1 VDTLFS
7 KLAHGGTEMRIHL
20 VEPDSPG
27 KHIFSR
33 FRMPRLGA
41 VLLATVLDRLGHR
54 TEVQIEVAA
63 PLELERLERADL
75 VGISTITPTAP
86 RAYEIADRLRL
97 VGVKVVIG
105 GPHPTFLPDE
115 ALEHA
120 DFAVRGEGEGS
131 LPALVRALEQGG
143 GDERLRRVPG
153 LTWRAFDGRA
163 VHNPLPE
170 PVAVAELPAPDW
182 SLVRAGVRPDGR
194 VGSGSIP
201 MQTSRGC
208 PYDCTF
214 CSVTSVF
221 GRRMRYQPASSVVE
235 RIAAVGNRN
244 RYVFFYDD
252 NFAVSRDRVGEI
264 CEGLLDAGLS
274 RIKWTA
280 QVRADVARDPE
291 LLRLMRRAGAHTFF
305 IGLESAHPAT
315 LAAARKRQRVDQV
328 REHLRRI
335 RRAGIRV
342 HGMFV
347 LGLDQDTPESVDAT
361 VRFAIDERISSA
373 QFLVLVPLPGT
384 EVFDRLE
391 DQGRLVV
398 RDWSLYDGHHV
409 VFRPRGFT
417 MSRLQRAQID
427 AHDRFYPLS
436 RQLGWLM
443 RGRLF
448 ESAIGGYARRLNR
461 TWKRT
466 HAQFLARL
474 ERLDTGFAAGLSLP
488 RSASRGG
495 A

>member
-1 VDTLFS
+1 
-7 KLAHGGTEMRIHL
+7 MRIHL

-41 VLLATVLDRLGHR
+41 VVLATLLDRLGHEA
-54 TEVQIEVAA
+54 EVQAEVAA
-63 PLELERLERADL
+63 PLELEPLLAAGL

-86 RAYEIADRLRL
+86 RAYEIADL
-97 VGVKVVIG
+97 VRRAGVPVVIG
-105 GPHPTFLPDE
+105 GPHATFLPDE
-115 ALEHA
+115 ALAHA
-120 DFAVRGEGEGS
+120 DFVVRGEGERS
-131 LPALVRALEQGG
+131 LPALVRALEQGA
-143 GDERLRRVPG
+143 DEAALSRVPG
-153 LTWRAFDGRA
+153 LTWRRDDR
-163 VHNPLPE
+163 VVEHNPTAE
-170 PVAVAELPAPDW
+170 PADVAELPAPDW
-182 SLVRAGVRPDGR
+182 SLVRAGIGLDGR

-221 GRRMRYQPASSVVE
+221 GRKMRYEPASSVVD
-235 RIAAVGNRN
+235 RVVAIGNRD

-264 CEGLLDAGLS
+264 CEGLIDAGLS
-274 RIKWTA
+274 KIKWTA

-291 LLRLMRRAGAHTFF
+291 LLKLMRRAGAHTFF
-305 IGLESAHPAT
+305 VGLESAHPAT
-315 LAAARKRQRVDQV
+315 LAAARKRQRVDRV
-328 REHLRRI
+328 REHLREI

-347 LGLDQDTPESVDAT
+347 LGLEQDTPQSVETT

-384 EVFDRLE
+384 EVYDRLVAE
-391 DQGRLVV
+391 ERLVV
-398 RDWSLYDGHHV
+398 DDWSLYDGHHV
-409 VFRPRGFT
+409 VFRPHGFT
-417 MSRLQRAQID
+417 MSQLQHAQLD
-427 AHDRFYPLS
+427 AHARFYPVS
-436 RQLGWLM
+436 RQLGWLV

-448 ESAIGGYARRLNR
+448 ESAINGYARKLNR

-474 ERLDTGFAAGLSLP
+474 EQLDAAFAARAVAVP
-488 RSASRGG
+488 
-495 A
+495 